1 MRFSLSLLSLL
12 LISSSLLA
20 QDSLFLRLAK
30 ENMKSMKFENGRF
43 SGLGWEALQRETQ
56 ESDHVLIGEDH
67 FTVEIPKFIEAIG
80 LDSKYD
86 NFYIEIDP
94 YSTEIIQR
102 TFTWTDDKRSEF
114 YQKYGRIY
122 SFYALREEYALLE
135 KMVKAGMNLLGSD
148 QIVMF
153 DDRLIFQDLILKTK
167 NQEAKKIYES
177 VCEKS
182 KAHLDE
188 FLTNPQNPMYFMT
201 PSFGEDL
208 SKLQDLDLS
217 PIEDEI
223 IDKMRLSVEI
233 YRKQSHRI
241 RVQLI
246 KHHLMQDFNKWNGK
260 RNLFK
265 YGANH
270 MARGESFLTVTDIG
284 NLVANIAE
292 ANYEKSFH
300 IMILGESGMQ
310 ATAFETFPAS
320 PIDPNGFY
328 LKHLQPFFQITE
340 GNDWAVFDLVPL
352 RKELERGKLTI
363 ENQNLIRSI
372 KGFDVL
378 ILIPKVT
385 AAGFD

>member
-1 MRFSLSLLSLL
+1 MRFSLNLLSLL
-12 LISSSLLA
+12 LICYSLQA

-43 SGLGWEALQRETQ
+43 SGPGWEALQREAQ

-94 YSTEIIQR
+94 YSTEIIHR
-102 TFTWTDDKRSEF
+102 TFTWEDDKRSEF
-114 YQKYGRIY
+114 YKKYGRIY

-246 KHHLMQDFNKWNGK
+246 KHHLMQDFDKWKGK

-340 GNDWAVFDLVPL
+340 GNDWAVFDLEPL

>member
-1 MRFSLSLLSLL
+1 
-12 LISSSLLA
+12 
-20 QDSLFLRLAK
+20 
-30 ENMKSMKFENGRF
+30 
-43 SGLGWEALQRETQ
+43 
-56 ESDHVLIGEDH
+56 
-67 FTVEIPKFIEAIG
+67 
-80 LDSKYD
+80 
-86 NFYIEIDP
+86 
-94 YSTEIIQR
+94 
-102 TFTWTDDKRSEF
+102 
-114 YQKYGRIY
+114 
-122 SFYALREEYALLE
+122 
-135 KMVKAGMNLLGSD
+135 
-148 QIVMF
+148 MF

-246 KHHLMQDFNKWNGK
+246 KHHLMQDFDKWKGK

>member
-1 MRFSLSLLSLL
+1 MRYSLIFTLTFLLH
-12 LISSSLLA
+12 LILSA
-20 QDSLFLRLAK
+20 QDSLLLEMAK
-30 ENMKSMKFENGRF
+30 ENQLSMRYDNGLF
-43 SGLGWEALQRETQ
+43 SGPGWEAVRSKAKD
-56 ESDHVLIGEDH
+56 SDHVLIGEDH

-94 YSTEIIQR
+94 YSTAIIQK
-102 TFTWTDDKRSEF
+102 TFTWTDQKRAEF
-114 YQKYGRIY
+114 YKKYGRIY

-135 KMVKAGMNLLGSD
+135 KMVKSGMNLLGSD

-153 DDRLIFQDLILKTK
+153 DDRLIFQDLAQKTK
-167 NQEAKKIYES
+167 NLNAKKTYES
-177 VCEKS
+177 VAEKS
-182 KAHLDE
+182 KAHLDK
-188 FLTNPQNPMYFMT
+188 FLQNPQNPMYFMT
-201 PSFGEDL
+201 PAFGEDL
-208 SKLQDLDLS
+208 SRLGEMELS
-217 PIEDEI
+217 EIEYDILE
-223 IDKMRLSVEI
+223 KMRISVDI
-233 YRKQSHRI
+233 YQKQSHRI

-246 KHHLMQDFNKWNGK
+246 KHHLMNDYAKWKNK

-292 ANYEKSFH
+292 ANYQESFH

-310 ATAFETFPAS
+310 ATAFETFPPS
-320 PIDPNGFY
+320 EINPNGFY
-328 LKHLQPFFQITE
+328 LKHLQPFFQLTE
-340 GNDWAVFDLVPL
+340 GADWAVFDLIPI
-352 RKELERGKLTI
+352 RKALERGTLI
-363 ENQNLIRSI
+363 LDNQNLIRSI

-378 ILIPKVT
+378 ILIPEVT